1 MKKIFLLMLLI
12 FGVLG
17 FAFAEPALSPS
28 VFELNTVMGTKQFS
42 QNVNLML
49 SMALISLVPFLLMS
63 TTSFLR
69 IVIVLGFL
77 RSAIGTQQT
86 PPSSVIVSIA
96 FFLTIFIMTP
106 VWQDVQKSAI
116 EPYNKGLITQMQAF
130 DKGMVPLKIFMLRQT
145 REKDIALFVEFARI
159 PALQKIDDVPMYV
172 LIPAFI
178 ISELT
183 TAFKIAFV
191 IFLPFIVVDMVV
203 SNVLLS
209 LGMFMLSPVMIS
221 LPFKILLFVLADGWY
236 LITKGLVE
244 SFHYYGG

>member
-1 MKKIFLLMLLI
+1 MKKIYCLLLLV
-12 FGVLG
+12 FGLSVVW
-17 FAFAEPALSPS
+17 AEPALSPAI
-28 VFELNTVMGTKQFS
+28 FDLNRVMGTPQFS

-96 FFLTIFIMTP
+96 LFLTVFIMTP
-106 VWQDVQKSAI
+106 VWQDVQREAI
-116 EPYNKGLITQMQAF
+116 DPYNKGLITQKQAF
-130 DKGMVPLKIFMLRQT
+130 EKGAIPLKTFMLRQT
-145 REKDIALFVEFARI
+145 REKDVALFVEFSRI
-159 PALQKIDDVPMYV
+159 PQLQKIEDVPMYV

-244 SFHYYGG
+244 SFHYFGG

>member
-1 MKKIFLLMLLI
+1 MKKIIIFCLLLCSI
-12 FGVLG
+12 SFV
-17 FAFAEPALSPS
+17 AADVISPAT
-28 VFELNTVMGTKQFS
+28 FDLNSVMGTKQFS
-42 QNVNLML
+42 QNVTLMI
-49 SMALISLVPFLLMS
+49 SMAMISLVPFLLMS

-96 FFLTIFIMTP
+96 LFLTVFIMTP
-106 VWQDVQKSAI
+106 VWQDVQKNAI
-116 EPYNKGLITQMQAF
+116 EPYNKGIITQKVALE
-130 DKGMVPLKIFMLRQT
+130 KGLVPLKTFMLRQT
-145 REKDIALFVEFARI
+145 REKDIALFVEFSRI
-159 PALQKIDDVPMYV
+159 PALNKIEDVPMYV

-191 IFLPFIVVDMVV
+191 LFLPFIVVDMVV

-221 LPFKILLFVLADGWY
+221 LPFKILLFVLSDGWY

-244 SFHYYGG
+244 SFHYSGGS